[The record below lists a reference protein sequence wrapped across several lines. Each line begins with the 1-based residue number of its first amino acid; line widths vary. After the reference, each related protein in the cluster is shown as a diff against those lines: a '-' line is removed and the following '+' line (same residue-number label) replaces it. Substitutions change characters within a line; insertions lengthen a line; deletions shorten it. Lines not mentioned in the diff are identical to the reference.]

1 MGNNDDAQGWER
13 SQLVWSDVEVGT
25 PIEGFSMKLDWTS
38 LVLQVSGSQ
47 DWNLIHHDADFA
59 LSSGHTEPFYNTAWT
74 AAMLGRVVTD
84 WMGPRGWLCSL
95 EFQMRKMNVR
105 GVTVTG
111 SGKVTAKRIAGDRHL
126 VDLDVWLEND
136 REGVTTVAKAVV
148 SLPGRD
154 ASAEPAHA
162 ASVLTA

>member
-1 MGNNDDAQGWER
+1 
-13 SQLVWSDVEVGT
+13 VGAS
-25 PIEGFSMKLDWTS
+25 IDGFSMKLDWTS

-47 DWNLIHHDADFA
+47 DWNLVHHDADFA
-59 LSSGHTEPFYNTAWT
+59 RESGHAEPFYNTAWT

-84 WMGPRGWLCSL
+84 WIGPRGWLSSL
-95 EFQMRKMNVR
+95 EFQMRKMNAR

-111 SGKVTAKRIAGDRHL
+111 GGTVTGKRIEADRHL

-148 SLPGRD
+148 TLPD
-154 ASAEPAHA
+154 AEH
-162 ASVLTA
+162 T